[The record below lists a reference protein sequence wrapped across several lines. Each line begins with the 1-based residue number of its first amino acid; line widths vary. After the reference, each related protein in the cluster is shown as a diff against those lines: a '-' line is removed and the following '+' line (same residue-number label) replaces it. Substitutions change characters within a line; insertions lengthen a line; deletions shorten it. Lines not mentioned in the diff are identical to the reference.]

1 MTVTYFVG
9 TAIIFKEEL
18 KNVTCN
24 TTLID
29 KNDEM
34 TMITE
39 YLNKTVPNF
48 KVSNVKTVPNSSI
61 KNDGATIMVTEY
73 IKKTIPNFKLGV
85 IVPVVN
91 AIVGSQATLICSG
104 NYDQQFCVF
113 TSPIGTTYN
122 LSTNNNSFE
131 NGRITRV
138 DTNAKDCGIE
148 IGKVIPNDNGV
159 WQCHVHA
166 AAKNKEQY
174 YQVDND
180 EIILRTFYDEDLHEN

>member
-9 TAIIFKEEL
+9 TALIFKEEL

-24 TTLID
+24 TTSID
-29 KNDEM
+29 KNDEI

-39 YLNKTVPNF
+39 YLNKTIPNF
-48 KVSNVKTVPNSSI
+48 KFSSVRTVPNSAI
-61 KNDGATIMVTEY
+61 KNYGETIMVTEY
-73 IKKTIPNFKLGV
+73 LNKTIPNFKIGV

-91 AIVGSQATLICSG
+91 AIVGSQAELICSG
-104 NYDQQFCVF
+104 NYDQQSCVF
-113 TSPIGTTYN
+113 TSPMGKTYY
-122 LSTNNNSFE
+122 LSTKKDSFE
-131 NGRITRV
+131 NGRITRI
-138 DTNAKDCGIE
+138 DTNAKDCGIK
-148 IGKVIPNDNGV
+148 IAKVIPNDNGA

-166 AAKNKEQY
+166 SAKNKDQY

>member
-9 TAIIFKEEL
+9 TALIFKEEL

-24 TTLID
+24 TTSMD
-29 KNDEM
+29 KNDEI

-39 YLNKTVPNF
+39 YLNKAIPNF
-48 KVSNVKTVPNSSI
+48 KFSSVRTVPNSAI
-61 KNDGATIMVTEY
+61 KNYGETIMVTEY
-73 IKKTIPNFKLGV
+73 INKTIPNFKIGV

-91 AIVGSQATLICSG
+91 AIIGSQAELICSG
-104 NYDQQFCVF
+104 NYDQQSCVF
-113 TSPIGTTYN
+113 TSPMGKTYN
-122 LSTNNNSFE
+122 LSTKKDSFE
-131 NGRITRV
+131 NGRITRI

-148 IGKVIPNDNGV
+148 ITKVIPNDNGA

-166 AAKNKEQY
+166 TAKNKDQY